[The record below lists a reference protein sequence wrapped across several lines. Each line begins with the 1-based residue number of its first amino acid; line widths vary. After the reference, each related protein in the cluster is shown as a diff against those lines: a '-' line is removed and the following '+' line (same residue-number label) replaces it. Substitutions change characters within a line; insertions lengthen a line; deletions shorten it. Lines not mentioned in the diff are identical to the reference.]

1 LIDGVVNFVDPD
13 PKVKV
18 SALVSGDAATLEF
31 FVQPFNG
38 TISSF
43 GLVETVDTFLLK
55 ATPSHREVRG
65 GESL

>member
-1 LIDGVVNFVDPD
+1 MIDGVVNFVDPD

-18 SALVSGDAATLEF
+18 SALISGDAATLEF

-43 GLVETVDTFLLK
+43 GL
-55 ATPSHREVRG
+55 G
-65 GESL
+65 GNGGYVSSEGDAVASGGARW